1 MIDKILEF
9 KHMCQLEGEIGRSCG
24 LSPREIR
31 CVTVTAQKG
40 PLSSK
45 ELSRLIELSPSRG
58 SRVIGRMVD
67 KGLIQMIQSDQ
78 DRRSVKLSLS
88 DKGQECFKQIEKDK
102 AACEARLLAS
112 LTDEELKMV
121 NESLNLL
128 IKAL

>member
-1 MIDKILEF
+1 
-9 KHMCQLEGEIGRSCG
+9 
-24 LSPREIR
+24 
-31 CVTVTAQKG
+31 
-40 PLSSK
+40 
-45 ELSRLIELSPSRG
+45 
-58 SRVIGRMVD
+58 MVD